1 MSKPTMGRGLG
12 DLLTETKL
20 QGDNQNQNGKTQIAA
35 GVRTLMQGAG
45 PAAAPAARVATEPTT
60 NVTAAPAT
68 RVTAAATNRVAASP
82 KASAPTIT
90 NPQGPAIPRW
100 IFLAADG
107 VLIGLAL
114 LIALKSPKP
123 MPTSRMIFAIVI
135 TVLAAGCGLCAL
147 LAGPDKD

>member
-12 DLLTETKL
+12 DLLTETKS

-45 PAAAPAARVATEPTT
+45 PAVAPAPAAKVA
-60 NVTAAPAT
+60 AAPAT
-68 RVTAAATNRVAASP
+68 KVSPAPVPANRIPAVPTVAP
-82 KASAPTIT
+82 KTSAPTIQ
-90 NPQGPAIPRW
+90 NPKGPAIPLW
-100 IFLAADG
+100 YFLAADA

-114 LIALKSPKP
+114 LIAFKSPKP
-123 MPTSRMIFAIVI
+123 MPTSRMILAIVI

-147 LAGPDKD
+147 LAGSEKD